1 MARKLFSKTESE
13 NLVASNSTPASPE
26 LISSSQEMT
35 THNSQE
41 VVKVKETVTMP
52 VNQTVPSP
60 TCSQDLF
67 DNIDPAVQC
76 DITPSQVTSSTPV
89 TAAVVGQHKHDGLVT
104 SGTKERDFIEGDV
117 LVCNDGCVDNHNSDT
132 AYCKLDFEVHSHTD
146 DVELTGIRDCKPDT
160 ADQKCNTLCSNNNT
174 YHDNSDLMDELF
186 ANSLTNLTR
195 DATDQLLQQEEQKLT
210 HSKPIANHNESG
222 CGDDVMHKDAM
233 DHMISKDDNCSTG
246 TPIITASSFYHPTM
260 HHTVRQTSSTSNNT
274 GSVRKSTKQFKVP
287 RMAKEVPEDEKKKL
301 LEQYSKKFPSLVVND
316 NTKTPTSGN
325 DVGHGGVVT
334 NSVAGGMISC
344 GFTSAG
350 SGKKF
355 TVSAAAL
362 QRAARL
368 VEDFSTDLITDQ
380 YGPVSTGCHSNSTDT
395 ERSYR
400 EEQEGKSV
408 NASAQAI
415 KEMPFSSDTKVEG
428 LKDIE
433 NDEPREN
440 SVCVKE
446 ERSCDT
452 IKRSHELV
460 ENYGLE
466 NIDMEQ
472 FSTFTQMP
480 GYIRAVTSAVD
491 EVNDDDQLSTATVKQ
506 ISDAIWTPAQQSS
519 VTPLQK
525 EVVSSFITPGG
536 SFNPCPANRSACDGE
551 ITPCRQPTV
560 DGHDDEELKRMFNTQ
575 LVKQFLDFSS
585 SNEDEGDH
593 MMTTNVDVV
602 DQLSSTHNDDQLQNE
617 DSSPTHNDK
626 YLPCARPCD
635 ANNHT
640 QNELC
645 GNMVTKNNTVSDDYT
660 LNMSHDTTSPAHN
673 DITNPSVS
681 IPHSAVFATASG
693 KSVSVSTDAISSV
706 KKLLDDKCRD
716 DVNKAKP
723 RAFPGLCTAS
733 GNKIN
738 ISDQSLQ
745 AVKLLFSDD
754 KTIEDVNDTVANGNQ
769 GHGYTKCTVKA
780 DDNDVEMMSLHEPSH
795 DAVDV
800 SSIQGSC
807 DPIPDSSVA
816 MESAPAS
823 VINVSM
829 FISNCCC
836 LLFCMLFIVY

>member
-13 NLVASNSTPASPE
+13 NLLASNSTPVSPE

-41 VVKVKETVTMP
+41 VVEVEETATTP

-89 TAAVVGQHKHDGLVT
+89 TAAAVGQHKHDGLVT
-104 SGTKERDFIEGDV
+104 SGTKERDVIEGDV
-117 LVCNDGCVDNHNSDT
+117 LVSNDGCVDNYNSDT
-132 AYCKLDFEVHSHTD
+132 AYCKLDFEVHSHTG
-146 DVELTGIRDCKPDT
+146 DVELTDIRDCKPDT
-160 ADQKCNTLCSNNNT
+160 ADQKCNTLCSNNIS

-210 HSKPIANHNESG
+210 HSKPIANHNEISG
-222 CGDDVMHKDAM
+222 CGDDVMHNDAM
-233 DHMISKDDNCSTG
+233 DHMISKDDNCSTV
-246 TPIITASSFYHPTM
+246 TPIITANSFYNPTM

-325 DVGHGGVVT
+325 DVGYGGVVT
-334 NSVAGGMISC
+334 DGVAGRMISC

-380 YGPVSTGCHSNSTDT
+380 YRPVSTGCHSNSTGT

-400 EEQEGKSV
+400 EEQEAKSV

-415 KEMPFSSDTKVEG
+415 KEKPFSSATKVEG
-428 LKDIE
+428 LKDVE
-433 NDEPREN
+433 NEPREN

-452 IKRSHELV
+452 IKKSHELV

-480 GYIRAVTSAVD
+480 GYIRAVTSAAD
-491 EVNDDDQLSTATVKQ
+491 EVNDDDHQLSTATDKQ

-536 SFNPCPANRSACDGE
+536 SFNPCPANRSAYDGE
-551 ITPCRQPTV
+551 TTPCRQPTV

-593 MMTTNVDVV
+593 MMTTNVEVV
-602 DQLSSTHNDDQLQNE
+602 DQLSSTHNDNQFQNE
-617 DSSPTHNDK
+617 DSSPTHNDEI
-626 YLPCARPCD
+626 LPCARPCD
-635 ANNHT
+635 TNNCT

-645 GNMVTKNNTVSDDYT
+645 GNMVTKNNTVSDDHT
-660 LNMSHDTTSPAHN
+660 LNMSHDTTSPIHN

-733 GNKIN
+733 GNKVN

-754 KTIEDVNDTVANGNQ
+754 KTTQGVTNTVANGNQ
-769 GHGYTKCTVKA
+769 SHGDSNCKGKA
-780 DDNDVEMMSLHEPSH
+780 DNDIEMMSLNEPYG
-795 DAVDV
+795 AADV
-800 SSIQGSC
+800 SSIQRSC
-807 DPIPDSSVA
+807 DPIPELSVA

-823 VINVSM
+823 VIIVS
-829 FISNCCC
+829 
-836 LLFCMLFIVY
+836 LLVIVIVYYFCMLCIVY

>member
-1 MARKLFSKTESE
+1 M
-13 NLVASNSTPASPE
+13 
-26 LISSSQEMT
+26 
-35 THNSQE
+35 
-41 VVKVKETVTMP
+41 VT
-52 VNQTVPSP
+52 
-60 TCSQDLF
+60 
-67 DNIDPAVQC
+67 
-76 DITPSQVTSSTPV
+76 
-89 TAAVVGQHKHDGLVT
+89 DG
-104 SGTKERDFIEGDV
+104 
-117 LVCNDGCVDNHNSDT
+117 
-132 AYCKLDFEVHSHTD
+132 A
-146 DVELTGIRDCKPDT
+146 
-160 ADQKCNTLCSNNNT
+160 
-174 YHDNSDLMDELF
+174 
-186 ANSLTNLTR
+186 
-195 DATDQLLQQEEQKLT
+195 
-210 HSKPIANHNESG
+210 
-222 CGDDVMHKDAM
+222 
-233 DHMISKDDNCSTG
+233 
-246 TPIITASSFYHPTM
+246 
-260 HHTVRQTSSTSNNT
+260 
-274 GSVRKSTKQFKVP
+274 
-287 RMAKEVPEDEKKKL
+287 
-301 LEQYSKKFPSLVVND
+301 
-316 NTKTPTSGN
+316 
-325 DVGHGGVVT
+325 
-334 NSVAGGMISC
+334 AGGMISC

-368 VEDFSTDLITDQ
+368 VEDFPTDLITDQ
-380 YGPVSTGCHSNSTDT
+380 YGPVSTGCHSNSTGT

-400 EEQEGKSV
+400 EEQEAKSV
-408 NASAQAI
+408 NTSAQAI
-415 KEMPFSSDTKVEG
+415 KEMPFSSATKVEG
-428 LKDIE
+428 LKDVE
-433 NDEPREN
+433 NEPREN
-440 SVCVKE
+440 SACVKE
-446 ERSCDT
+446 EGSCDT
-452 IKRSHELV
+452 IKRSHELA

-491 EVNDDDQLSTATVKQ
+491 EVNDDDHQLSTATVKQ

-536 SFNPCPANRSACDGE
+536 SFNPCPANRSACDSE
-551 ITPCRQPTV
+551 TTPCRQPTV

-593 MMTTNVDVV
+593 MMTTNVEVV
-602 DQLSSTHNDDQLQNE
+602 DQLSSTHNDGQLQNE
-617 DSSPTHNDK
+617 DSSPTHNDT

-640 QNELC
+640 QYELC
-645 GNMVTKNNTVSDDYT
+645 GNMVTKNNTVSDDHT
-660 LNMSHDTTSPAHN
+660 LNMSHDTIGPTHN

-733 GNKIN
+733 GNEVN

-754 KTIEDVNDTVANGNQ
+754 RTTPGVTNTVANGNQ
-769 GHGYTKCTVKA
+769 SHGGNKRTVKA
-780 DDNDVEMMSLHEPSH
+780 DDSNDVEMMSLNEPFH
-795 DAVDV
+795 DAVEV
-800 SSIQGSC
+800 SSIQRSC
-807 DPIPDSSVA
+807 DPIPEISVA
-816 MESAPAS
+816 MESAPS
-823 VINVSM
+823 SMINVSV

-836 LLFCMLFIVY
+836 

>member
-13 NLVASNSTPASPE
+13 SLVASNSTPASPE

-35 THNSQE
+35 THNSQD
-41 VVKVKETVTMP
+41 VVKVKETVTTP

-67 DNIDPAVQC
+67 DNIDPTVQY

-104 SGTKERDFIEGDV
+104 SGTKERDVIEGDV
-117 LVCNDGCVDNHNSDT
+117 LVCNNGCDDNYNSDT

-210 HSKPIANHNESG
+210 HSKLIANHNESG
-222 CGDDVMHKDAM
+222 CGDDVMHNDAM
-233 DHMISKDDNCSTG
+233 DHMISKDDNCSTV
-246 TPIITASSFYHPTM
+246 TPIITANSFYNPTM
-260 HHTVRQTSSTSNNT
+260 HHTIRQTSSTSNNT

-287 RMAKEVPEDEKKKL
+287 RMAKEVSEDEKKKL

-316 NTKTPTSGN
+316 NIKTPTGGN

-334 NSVAGGMISC
+334 DGVASGMISC

-400 EEQEGKSV
+400 EEQEAKSV

-415 KEMPFSSDTKVEG
+415 KKMPFSSATKVEG

-433 NDEPREN
+433 NEPREN

-480 GYIRAVTSAVD
+480 GYIRAVTSTVD
-491 EVNDDDQLSTATVKQ
+491 EVNDDDHQLSTATVKHL
-506 ISDAIWTPAQQSS
+506 SDAVWTPAQQSS

-551 ITPCRQPTV
+551 TTPCRQPTV

-593 MMTTNVDVV
+593 MMTTNVEVV

-617 DSSPTHNDK
+617 DSSPTHNDEI
-626 YLPCARPCD
+626 LPCARPCD
-635 ANNHT
+635 TNNHT

-645 GNMVTKNNTVSDDYT
+645 GSMVTKNNTVSDDHT
-660 LNMSHDTTSPAHN
+660 LNMSHDTTSPTHN

-681 IPHSAVFATASG
+681 IPHSAMFATASG

-716 DVNKAKP
+716 DVHKAKP
-723 RAFPGLCTAS
+723 RSFSGLCTAS
-733 GNKIN
+733 GNEVN

-754 KTIEDVNDTVANGNQ
+754 KTTQGVTNTVANGNRS
-769 GHGYTKCTVKA
+769 HGDSNCKGKA
-780 DDNDVEMMSLHEPSH
+780 DDDNDVEMMSLNEPYG
-795 DAVDV
+795 AADV
-800 SSIQGSC
+800 SSIQRSC
-807 DPIPDSSVA
+807 DPIPELSVA

-823 VINVSM
+823 VIIVSLSV
-829 FISNCCC
+829 IVIVYY
-836 LLFCMLFIVY
+836 FCMLCIVY

>member
-1 MARKLFSKTESE
+1 MARKLFSKTESK
-13 NLVASNSTPASPE
+13 NVVATNSTPASPE

-41 VVKVKETVTMP
+41 VVKVEETVTTP

-67 DNIDPAVQC
+67 DNIDPAVHC
-76 DITPSQVTSSTPV
+76 DITPSQVTSSTPI

-104 SGTKERDFIEGDV
+104 SGTKERDVTEGDV
-117 LVCNDGCVDNHNSDT
+117 LVSNDGCVDNHNSDT
-132 AYCKLDFEVHSHTD
+132 AYCKPDFEVHSYTG
-146 DVELTGIRDCKPDT
+146 DVELNDIKDCKPDT
-160 ADQKCNTLCSNNNT
+160 ADQKCNTLCSSNIS

-210 HSKPIANHNESG
+210 RSKPIANHNESG
-222 CGDDVMHKDAM
+222 CGDDVMHNDVM
-233 DHMISKDDNCSTG
+233 DHMISKDDNCSTV
-246 TPIITASSFYHPTM
+246 TPIITANGFYHPTM
-260 HHTVRQTSSTSNNT
+260 HHTVRQSSSTSNNT

-287 RMAKEVPEDEKKKL
+287 RMAKEVTEDEKKKL
-301 LEQYSKKFPSLVVND
+301 LEQYSKKFPSLVVKD
-316 NTKTPTSGN
+316 NTKTLTSGN

-334 NSVAGGMISC
+334 DGVAGGMISC

-380 YGPVSTGCHSNSTDT
+380 YGPVSTGCHSNSTGT

-400 EEQEGKSV
+400 EEQEAKSV
-408 NASAQAI
+408 IASAQAM
-415 KEMPFSSDTKVEG
+415 KEMLFSSATKVEG
-428 LKDIE
+428 LKDVE
-433 NDEPREN
+433 NESSEN
-440 SVCVKE
+440 SVCVKKE
-446 ERSCDT
+446 
-452 IKRSHELV
+452 RSHELV

-491 EVNDDDQLSTATVKQ
+491 EVNDDDHQLSTATDKQ

-519 VTPLQK
+519 ITPLQK

-551 ITPCRQPTV
+551 TTPCRQPTV

-585 SNEDEGDH
+585 SNEDDH
-593 MMTTNVDVV
+593 MVTTNVEVV

-626 YLPCARPCD
+626 YQPCARPCD

-645 GNMVTKNNTVSDDYT
+645 GNMVTKNNTVFDDHT
-660 LNMSHDTTSPAHN
+660 LNMSHDTTGPTHN
-673 DITNPSVS
+673 DISNPSVS

-733 GNKIN
+733 GNEVN

-754 KTIEDVNDTVANGNQ
+754 RTTPGVINTVASGNQ
-769 GHGYTKCTVKA
+769 SHGGNKCTVKA
-780 DDNDVEMMSLHEPSH
+780 DDSNDVEMMSLNEPSH
-795 DAVDV
+795 DAVEV
-800 SSIQGSC
+800 SSIQRSC
-807 DPIPDSSVA
+807 DPIPEISVA
-816 MESAPAS
+816 LESAPAS
-823 VINVSM
+823 VINVSV

-836 LLFCMLFIVY
+836 